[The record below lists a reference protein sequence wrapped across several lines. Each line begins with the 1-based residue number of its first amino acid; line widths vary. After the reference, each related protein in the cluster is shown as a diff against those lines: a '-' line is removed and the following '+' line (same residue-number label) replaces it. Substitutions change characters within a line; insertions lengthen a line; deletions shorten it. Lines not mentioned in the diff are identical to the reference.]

1 MNTTRTVFGRHRSGA
16 LFPIMLS
23 VKPMGSSFAGVMQKL
38 VTSDQ

>member
-16 LFPIMLS
+16 LFPIMLC

-38 VTSDQ
+38 VTTDQ